1 MWTRVNWVARLMRN
15 DPRVRALGLCAVGV
29 LVGFTGC
36 SKADHRISMAD
47 FLAAEQA
54 RASSISIAPPSDTD
68 TPMTSAFTRYRV
80 GPGDVLDVRMIGGGG
95 EAIYPAMN
103 IRVSREGTIDLPNL
117 NPLNVEDMEL
127 EDVEH
132 AIKLAY
138 VPNVHRELVVS
149 VMPVTLDTT
158 KVLVVGAV
166 TEPGLIPLRRTERN
180 VLFAIV
186 GAGGVTE
193 IASGRATLRRLS
205 DPGKE
210 ETYDLTNPVELQ
222 AALTAPPLDHGDI
235 IEVQTATPNTVYV
248 GGLVQLVGPQTI
260 ANGGHVNVLQ
270 ALAAAGGLR
279 EDVGPKEGTLVRR
292 MPDGTDVHIKLDLE
306 RVAMGLDPN
315 PMLAAGD
322 ILWVPE
328 TFETRVREFI
338 NQNVFFRA
346 GISVNYNV
354 TGIEFLNRRSQQS
367 SRFGGSNGLQDS
379 FDPLGFLSRNNAL
392 QNLVSRP

>member
-1 MWTRVNWVARLMRN
+1 MRTRSSRVVALMRK
-15 DPRVRALGLCAVGV
+15 DQRVWGLGLCVVAVWGGV
-29 LVGFTGC
+29 TGC

-54 RASSISIAPPSDTD
+54 RASTTRTVPPSDTE
-68 TPMTSAFTRYRV
+68 THVTGAFTRYRV
-80 GPGDVLDVRMIGGGG
+80 GAGDVLDVRMIGGGG
-95 EAIYPAMN
+95 EAIYPEMN
-103 IRVSREGTIDLPNL
+103 IRVSRDGTIDLPNL

-138 VPNVHRELVVS
+138 VPNVHRELVVN
-149 VMPVTLDTT
+149 VMPLALDTT

-205 DPGKE
+205 DPDKE
-210 ETYDLTNPVELQ
+210 ETYDLTDPVELQ
-222 AALTAPPLDHGDI
+222 AALAAPPLNHGDI

-279 EDVGPKEGTLVRR
+279 EDVGPKEGTLIRR
-292 MPDGTDVHIKLDLE
+292 MPDGTDVHVKLNLE
-306 RVAMGLDPN
+306 RLALGLDPN
-315 PMLAAGD
+315 LMLAAGD

-328 TFETRVREFI
+328 TFETRVRDFI
-338 NQNVFFRA
+338 NKNVFFRA

-354 TGIEFLNRRSQQS
+354 TGIEYLNRQNQQA
-367 SRFGGSNGLQDS
+367 SRFTGGSGLQDS
-379 FDPLGFLSRNNAL
+379 FDPLGFLTRNNAL
-392 QNLVSRP
+392 QNLVTRP